1 MHTLQIIRSEVPS
14 RDPGLIRNYDQA
26 ESRFL

>member
-1 MHTLQIIRSEVPS
+1 MHTLQIIGSEVSP
-14 RDPGLIRNYDQA
+14 RDPGLIRNHDQA